1 MQKIVYAIFFT
12 TLTFTCSLKL
22 LVNDDYVEDDDEAW
36 ESDIQFSYKPLAGKC
51 DIGAPMY
58 TRATAPGYTPGI
70 PANEYYRNTAKCI
83 TLSDSAPPGTGCM
96 TKLTCADF
104 PDAAKYC
111 TFPAITDT
119 GLSASRRQP
128 ATTASSKLDD
138 VMWGM
143 QQFSKNTVPEWKLS
157 KFAHY
162 VAKLASMGNTK
173 IPEDHKNERI
183 ESFDIKKTKSRAR
196 FYRGAATAVTANED
210 YLCYTKIMM
219 AWAKNDPKVKNIDGE
234 EFEIMA
240 TGTFSLLSLKAS
252 STQKAVFTA
261 SATVDR
267 AGTRCGA
274 TYIQNLTLSGQ
285 WVEDTGVASI
295 EIKAEAAVP
304 KNKAL
309 RVNFAGE
316 WQPATSKL
324 SYAAVQKAD
333 GKEIILQLNKL
344 KVLASV
350 DSHRI
355 HEQRVKTKRFA
366 NFLNV
371 NFEGI
376 STLSGISVNGLLG
389 RDAHAYATQLP
400 DGCESEKL
408 AAFIATDKKA
418 MLSSVKIE

>member
-36 ESDIQFSYKPLAGKC
+36 ESDIEFSYKPLVGQCFADTAANKMTQHDNSGPPPRWSASYANTNKC
-51 DIGAPMY
+51 NTLNDGAPN
-58 TRATAPGYTPGI
+58 G
-70 PANEYYRNTAKCI
+70 
-83 TLSDSAPPGTGCM
+83 DGCM
-96 TKLTCADF
+96 TTVTCAGF

-111 TFPAITDT
+111 TFPAVDA
-119 GLSASRRQP
+119 GFGNDKDQP
-128 ATTASSKLDD
+128 ATDSSSGLDK
-138 VMWGM
+138 VLWAMS
-143 QQFSKNTVPEWKLS
+143 QHSKAVVPEWKLS

-162 VAKLASMGNTK
+162 VAKLVSMGNTK
-173 IPEDHKNERI
+173 IATVGHRI
-183 ESFDIKKTKSRAR
+183 KSFDIKTTKSRAR
-196 FYRGAATAVTANED
+196 FYIDSPETPANSNTD
-210 YLCYTKIMM
+210 YLCYTKTMM